1 MYSETP
7 FPVYNNIIFNQKTK
21 FCKNSALGKMK
32 IFTIKDFLLKSS
44 SGNFWSSCNVFL
56 QTSIRFRFNSRQR
69 HLLSFAP
76 KLLELRGIFCRRA
89 HSTVLTEN
97 CTCETWY
104 THFLLKGGNI
114 SIVFSWDPLLHGI
127 LFITRVLISGL
138 WTQSWIKEVKMT
150 LLGPLLSTHVILNL
164 AA

>member
-32 IFTIKDFLLKSS
+32 IFT
-44 SGNFWSSCNVFL
+44 
-56 QTSIRFRFNSRQR
+56 IRFRFNSRQR